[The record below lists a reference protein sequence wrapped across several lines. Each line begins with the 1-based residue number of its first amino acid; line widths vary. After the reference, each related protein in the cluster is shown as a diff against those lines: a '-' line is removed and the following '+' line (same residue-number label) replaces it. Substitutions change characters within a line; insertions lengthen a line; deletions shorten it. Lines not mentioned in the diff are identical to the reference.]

1 MANNNKKAYFA
12 VCLAAF
18 NGMEYIADQIESI
31 LLQRNVDLQIFISVD
46 RSTDGTEVYLT
57 EWALTE
63 PRLTLLPFG
72 DQFGGAGPNFY
83 RILRDVDLTGFD
95 YLSFADQDDIWHSE
109 KLWRAHSLL
118 VELDAASYS
127 SNVTAFWPDGR
138 TELIDK
144 AQPQRHWDFLFEAA
158 GPGCTYVMR
167 RDLACAVQAMVRSQW
182 TAVQSVVL
190 HDWLSYAYARA
201 NGYKWVI
208 DEQVGMQYRQHAANQ
223 VGVNAGWTAFAY
235 RLRMVLGGW
244 GITQA
249 ERIASLV
256 GLDGTSFVRRW
267 KTGGRVGFLWLAI
280 NANQCRRRGR
290 DRLYFSLSCLMMA
303 VLSQRHKS

>member
-1 MANNNKKAYFA
+1 MVNNNKKASFA

-31 LLQRNVDLQIFISVD
+31 LLQKNVDIQIFISVD
-46 RSTDGTEVYLT
+46 QSTDGTEVYLT

-63 PRLTLLPFG
+63 PRLTLLSFG
-72 DQFGGAGPNFY
+72 ERFGGAGPNFY
-83 RILRDVDLTGFD
+83 RLLRDVDLTGFD
-95 YLSFADQDDIWHSE
+95 YLSFADQDDIWHLE
-109 KLWRAHSLL
+109 KLWRAHSLM

-127 SNVTAFWPDGR
+127 SNVTAFWPEGK
-138 TELIDK
+138 TELINK
-144 AQPQRHWDFLFEAA
+144 AQPQRQWDFLFEAA

-167 RDLACAVQAMVRSQW
+167 RDLACAVQTMVRNHW
-182 TAVQSVVL
+182 AAVQSVVL

-208 DEQVGMQYRQHAANQ
+208 DDRVGMQYRQHGCNQ
-223 VGVNAGWTAFAY
+223 VGVNAGWTAFVY

-244 GITQA
+244 GLAQA

-256 GLDGTSFVRRW
+256 GLDDTSFVRRW
-267 KTGGRVGFLWLAI
+267 KTGGRVGLLWLAL

-290 DRLYFSLSCLMMA
+290 DKLYFAISCLVLA
-303 VLSQRHKS
+303 VLGQRHKP